1 MEFFL
6 KDLRHSLRTFLRN
19 PAFTITALAALTL
32 GIGTNTAIFSVVNQV
47 LLKPVSAPDPG
58 KIVVL
63 GSTRPNGPPIGGS
76 QTRFNLWREQ
86 NNLFQDISAYRYG
99 SMNLTGVAT
108 PELIQ
113 MGQVSADYFHLFG
126 IPIAQGRSFTAAEDR
141 PAAGN
146 FAVLSD
152 AFSRRI
158 FAGRRTLGQS
168 ISLNGTPYTIVGI
181 TTPGVDTESPQPID
195 VWIPFQID
203 SASVDQGHYFSVAAR
218 IRPGVTSAMIKTQLQ
233 RATGEF
239 RRRFPGVSTTLP
251 GITFIAEPMLDVLD
265 RNIRPSLLV
274 LVVAVSFVLL
284 IACANVANLLLVRAA
299 GRKREIGIRIAVG
312 ASRTRL
318 IRQLLAESIALSLL
332 GGILGLLLGMLGIR
346 ALLALNPGN
355 IPRIGEHG
363 SAVTADWR
371 VIAFTLL
378 LSIATGILFGLVPA
392 LQTSRI
398 EMTAVPR
405 NNRGRALLV
414 VSEVSLALILLIG
427 SGLLIRSF
435 VAMRSIDP
443 GFDTHNVLT
452 LEMSLTGV
460 QFQKTA
466 GLSRLV
472 NASLARIQALPGVD
486 AASAG
491 CCLPIGS
498 APNAPFVILGRP
510 LSGSF
515 HARANMPTV
524 SANYFDVFKIPL
536 LRGRK
541 FTDRD
546 IAGSPSVAII
556 NQSMARQFWPNGDAI
571 GGQLTLGRKT
581 VMPGNPLQIVGI
593 AGDLRERTD
602 RTTDPPGHTIYIPLA
617 QTSDD
622 FTAYIVRN
630 PTVWMVRT
638 RVEPHTLISAVKNE
652 LVQASGGLPTM
663 KAQSMDEILSNS
675 TAREEFNMV
684 VMLVFGVSAMLLAA
698 IGIYGLMANAVQQ
711 RTQEMGI
718 RVALGAKANDIRNM
732 VVLEAIRL
740 TLVGVAIGVAA
751 AWSLTRFIES
761 FLFNVKPIDPF
772 VFVVVPTLLSAIAL
786 VAAWLPALRASRV
799 NPIEALR
806 HQ

>member
-1 MEFFL
+1 
-6 KDLRHSLRTFLRN
+6 
-19 PAFTITALAALTL
+19 
-32 GIGTNTAIFSVVNQV
+32 
-47 LLKPVSAPDPG
+47 
-58 KIVVL
+58 
-63 GSTRPNGPPIGGS
+63 
-76 QTRFNLWREQ
+76 
-86 NNLFQDISAYRYG
+86 
-99 SMNLTGVAT
+99 
-108 PELIQ
+108 
-113 MGQVSADYFHLFG
+113 
-126 IPIAQGRSFTAAEDR
+126 
-141 PAAGN
+141 
-146 FAVLSD
+146 
-152 AFSRRI
+152 
-158 FAGRRTLGQS
+158 
-168 ISLNGTPYTIVGI
+168 
-181 TTPGVDTESPQPID
+181 
-195 VWIPFQID
+195 
-203 SASVDQGHYFSVAAR
+203 
-218 IRPGVTSAMIKTQLQ
+218 
-233 RATGEF
+233 
-239 RRRFPGVSTTLP
+239 
-251 GITFIAEPMLDVLD
+251 
-265 RNIRPSLLV
+265 
-274 LVVAVSFVLL
+274 
-284 IACANVANLLLVRAA
+284 
-299 GRKREIGIRIAVG
+299 
-312 ASRTRL
+312 
-318 IRQLLAESIALSLL
+318 
-332 GGILGLLLGMLGIR
+332 
-346 ALLALNPGN
+346 
-355 IPRIGEHG
+355 
-363 SAVTADWR
+363 
-371 VIAFTLL
+371 
-378 LSIATGILFGLVPA
+378 
-392 LQTSRI
+392 
-398 EMTAVPR
+398 
-405 NNRGRALLV
+405 LLV

-602 RTTDPPGHTIYIPLA
+602 RTTDPPSNTIYIPLP

-675 TAREEFNMV
+675 TAREDFNMV